1 MTPVIDKEFAAL
13 IPPLTTDEYSQLEK
27 NLLAEGCRDR
37 LVVWGDI
44 LIDGHNRLQIC
55 TKHNIPYDVFA
66 QDFADRDAA
75 MRYIILNQ
83 FGRRNL
89 TLGNRSIL
97 ALKLEPLYKAKA
109 KANQQ
114 RSPGRGKKGSPQMAN
129 LFQSVDAREQV
140 AKIADVSHT
149 TLDRVKHIVEHGT
162 PEQVK
167 RIKDGGKGN
176 SVSTVYDEIRKAAG
190 PPPIAPTGNGG
201 KDNPKAPEQI
211 PAPPPIQT
219 GAPGIGKP
227 KDDLAQI
234 RGYVADLKNPGLAR
248 SFTAE
253 MFLAEYE
260 AFTERFIRGIGA
272 FAHAPY
278 QDVYPLLS
286 AAQRRKMQA
295 LGGEMA
301 QAIANQNSMIRGN
314 QP

>member
-55 TKHNIPYDVFA
+55 TKHKIPYDVVSQKFE
-66 QDFADRDAA
+66 DREAA

-89 TLGNRSIL
+89 SLGDRSLL

-114 RSPGRGKKGSPQMAN
+114 QSPGRGKKGLQNSAN
-129 LFQSVDAREQV
+129 LFPMDTRKS
-140 AKIADVSHT
+140 IAEIAGVSHDT
-149 TLDRVKHIVEHGT
+149 IDKVRKIVEHGS
-162 PEQVK
+162 PEQVE

-176 SVSTVYDEIRKAAG
+176 SVSAVYEEIRKATG
-190 PPPIAPTGNGG
+190 PPPIAPTGNIG
-201 KDNPKAPEQI
+201 KDNPKAPEQA
-211 PAPPPIQT
+211 PAPPPIKT

>member
-1 MTPVIDKEFAAL
+1 MTPTVDKEFASL
-13 IPPLTTDEYSQLEK
+13 IPPLTPDEYSQLEK

-44 LIDGHNRLQIC
+44 LIDGHNRLHIC
-55 TKHNIPYDVFA
+55 TKHKIPYDVVSLT
-66 QDFADRDAA
+66 FADRDEA
-75 MRYIILNQ
+75 MKYIILNQ

-97 ALKLEPLYKAKA
+97 ALKLEPLYKAAA

-129 LFQSVDAREQV
+129 LFPSIDTREQI

-149 TLDRVKHIVEHGT
+149 TLDRVKHIVDHGT

-176 SVSTVYDEIRKAAG
+176 SVSAVYDEVRKATG
-190 PPPIAPTGNGG
+190 PPPIAPTGNSGG
-201 KDNPKAPEQI
+201 EKH
-211 PAPPPIQT
+211 PPPTVAPVPT
-219 GAPGIGKP
+219 GAPAIGKP
-227 KDDLAQI
+227 KDELDQI
-234 RGYVADLKNPGLAR
+234 RSYVADLKNPSLNR

-253 MFLAEYE
+253 MFIAEYE
-260 AFTERFIRGIGA
+260 AFTERFVRGIGA
-272 FAHAPY
+272 FIHEPY
-278 QDVYPLLS
+278 KETYPLLF

-295 LGGEMA
+295 LSDKMT
-301 QAIANQNSMIRGN
+301 QAIENQKSMLKG
-314 QP
+314 